1 MLLWNCISTRR
12 HVLSKNTKNMDVYPV
27 CICISDALAMAVS
40 ISSKIAVVALCIAE
54 TWITAAMTVRSVQT
68 VLSTGNDF
76 NQDSDYKT
84 SMMKA
89 TSTLPSVSTTGSY
102 TNFISC
108 GTTTTSMNASG
119 GQPLWYTFCPN
130 ISGVANI
137 STCGSTVDTWLQ
149 VRGPWSSV
157 DVSCDDC
164 GSCGLQAETS
174 IKVINGVWLVISLP
188 LIHAVR
194 LHFSILKRGCE
205 DDNPIESAF
214 LDGPVAS
221 VGVCYEILVYGFS
234 GGNYVLSTSCQAV
247 NPPEV
252 GCGSVSGSIVGLP
265 NYFGADGGGDGF
277 KMLGKS
283 MKRHCVKWH
292 FPNFATELW

>member
-1 MLLWNCISTRR
+1 
-12 HVLSKNTKNMDVYPV
+12 MDVCSHV
-27 CICISDALAMAVS
+27 HFCFFGVLAMAAK
-40 ISSKIAVVALCIAE
+40 INFKIAVVAVCLAE

-68 VLSTGNDF
+68 VLSTGNDI

-89 TSTLPSVSTTGSY
+89 TSTLSSTSTDGSY

-130 ISGVANI
+130 ISGVASI

-149 VRGPWSSV
+149 VRGPWSSL

-174 IKVINGVWLVISLP
+174 VQVISGVWLVL
-188 LIHAVR
+188 L
-194 LHFSILKRGCE
+194 
-205 DDNPIESAF
+205 
-214 LDGPVAS
+214 
-221 VGVCYEILVYGFS
+221 
-234 GGNYVLSTSCQAV
+234 
-247 NPPEV
+247 
-252 GCGSVSGSIVGLP
+252 
-265 NYFGADGGGDGF
+265 
-277 KMLGKS
+277 
-283 MKRHCVKWH
+283 
-292 FPNFATELW
+292 